1 MAVSFKTQP
10 SYQNSKLVTEGGGL
24 FNHLC
29 VHSVSCQLLEQ
40 PIPGVYV
47 LTSNLSPLGK
57 ELVQYNLPI
66 NDYCSVV
73 WSVVDTFWVL

>member
-1 MAVSFKTQP
+1 MAASFKTQP
-10 SYQNSKLVTEGGGL
+10 SYQNSKLIMEGGGL
-24 FNHLC
+24 LNCLC
-29 VHSVSCQLLEQ
+29 VQSVSCQLLEQ

>member
-1 MAVSFKTQP
+1 MAASFKTQP
-10 SYQNSKLVTEGGGL
+10 SYQNSKLVMEGGGQL
-24 FNHLC
+24 NCLC
-29 VHSVSCQLLEQ
+29 VQSVSCQLLEQ